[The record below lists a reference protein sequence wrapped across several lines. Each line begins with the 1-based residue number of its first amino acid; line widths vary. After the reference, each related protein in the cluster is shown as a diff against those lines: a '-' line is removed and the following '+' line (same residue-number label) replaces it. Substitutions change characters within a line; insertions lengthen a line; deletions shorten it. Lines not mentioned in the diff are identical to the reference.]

1 MYLYDHASVS
11 MPKHSSSGTPRKSLA
26 MSVLPSPLL
35 FPPSPSIS
43 MRPQFRTNSQ
53 PTGTSCNLGNIVC
66 RPRAACTHGR
76 LTLARAD
83 QDNLG
88 LALRRHRREK
98 IQMTARTVG
107 IWPTLLRLPRAHRCC
122 DAAAKF
128 GTMFDRRGRRT
139 CGRNIAFVILG
150 QADC

>member
-11 MPKHSSSGTPRKSLA
+11 MPKHSSSGTARKSLA
-26 MSVLPSPLL
+26 MSVLPTPLL
-35 FPPSPSIS
+35 FPPSPS

-53 PTGTSCNLGNIVC
+53 PTGMSRSLGNIVR
-66 RPRAACTHGR
+66 RPRASCTHGR
-76 LTLARAD
+76 VTLARTD
-83 QDNLG
+83 QDILG

-107 IWPTLLRLPRAHRCC
+107 IWPTLLRLPRVHRCR
-122 DAAAKF
+122 DAAAMF